1 MSEPK
6 TPNLGL
12 NKIDRSSPSTTYFD
26 LDKYL
31 DQNWEKIDDFAEKIG
46 EQAEETAT
54 KVSSLQER
62 LDTDKRG
69 AATLQPGVNV
79 VSANQEATFN
89 LSSIKG
95 RTLVNLLGRA
105 GGCEQASLVN
115 SYQSTITADT
125 SNKVQGNQSLKI
137 TTTATPAGALSIS
150 PINLKSG
157 KYYIVLSSAKL
168 ISGELVGMYLNELN
182 PNKGNVTSSNSKRF
196 STLWGAYSISTDIS
210 TFFVSQVVGASGS
223 SGYIDAIRLYEIS
236 ASEYVAL
243 ENMTTEQIARNYP
256 YVDSVQPVLNPYA
269 IRYGQNL
276 LPPFYE
282 WSETAIAGPSEIEA
296 PYQLKMT
303 KASGTVGFS
312 NFICT
317 VNVAPSTAYTFST
330 TVDVTNFGGNGV
342 AGVYWNGWYYDEDD
356 NAITSFNKPPYAKAN
371 GKFTLGNIFK
381 TPDNAKSVR
390 IVIGFDSE
398 TTGTAIFK
406 NPCLNLGTSA
416 MTFKPREDSFLALQ
430 TELHANPDTGE
441 NPDSVFER
449 DGQYYKL
456 AKWRKVTLGP
466 DINFSLWGGQNG
478 FKVVNAML
486 PGPPAVDGSGTLTKY
501 QGKVI
506 KETDFVTVNSA
517 TDNLNIGSSGANGVF
532 DNFQISISSADSGWG
547 DSYTNLTSDEI
558 KAYFMGYFM
567 YTAGQDPNNN
577 GAGYNGS
584 GTKVW
589 TPLLSKNSQNFFTKV
604 PTVPAPN
611 WTSYQLLYQLAKPIV
626 EPITSEGQLT
636 FIDGDNQIEVGT
648 GIVLREVAPTPIR
661 DGYGRWNIGNIYA
674 GPGAQDFKNKSKL
687 VLNVYKNGKLDPM
700 WFKFSAAQESIL
712 GVSYDPTATYSVT
725 YLMLDKYPAV
735 DITGTYAKNEKA
747 LLLDT
752 VKTLQENTTRISV
765 LESKKAEKD
774 NPAWITPTLLNG
786 WINYSAAYQPPGYYK
801 DSQGVVHLRG
811 LISSGTSG
819 TGTFIFNLPV
829 GYRPKRA
836 ILFNTLTSN
845 GTTLVVATLE
855 IASNGVVYL
864 GFAGGNTWL
873 NLENISF
880 LAEQ

>member
-31 DQNWEKIDDFAEKIG
+31 DQNWEKIDDFADQVGEKT
-46 EQAEETAT
+46 EETAT

-62 LDTDKRG
+62 LDTDKRETI
-69 AATLQPGVNV
+69 TLQTGVNV
-79 VSANQEATFN
+79 VSANQEAAFN

-168 ISGELVGMYLNELN
+168 ISGELIGMYLNELN
-182 PNKGNVTSSNSKRF
+182 PNKGMVTSSNSKRF

-243 ENMTTEQIARNYP
+243 ENMTEEQIERKYP

-269 IRYGQNL
+269 IRSGQNL

-317 VNVAPSTAYTFST
+317 VNVAPATEYTFST

-342 AGVYWNGWYYDEDD
+342 AGVYWNGWYYDEDN

-371 GKFTLGNIFK
+371 GKFTLGNSFK

-430 TELHANPDTGE
+430 TELYANPDTGE

-456 AKWRKVTLGP
+456 AKWRKVRLGA

-506 KETDFVTVNSA
+506 KETDYVTVNSA

-589 TPLLSKNSQNFFTKV
+589 TPLLSKNSQIFFTTV

-636 FIDGDNQIEVGT
+636 FIDGDNQVEVGT
-648 GIVLREVAPTPIR
+648 GIVLRENAPVIKNPPVAVAMADAALPSKFKVKKFIR
-661 DGYGRWNIGNIYA
+661 G
-674 GPGAQDFKNKSKL
+674 
-687 VLNVYKNGKLDPM
+687 YKNGLYDPM
-700 WFKFSAAQESIL
+700 WYASNLGPYGLEKARLDWPNFDPSAA
-712 GVSYDPTATYSVT
+712 YSVT
-725 YLMLDKYPAV
+725 YLMLDKYPAT

-752 VKTLQENTTRISV
+752 VKTLEDNTTRISV

-774 NPAWITPTLLNG
+774 NPAWITPTLVNG
-786 WINYSAAYQPPGYYK
+786 WANYSDLYQPIRYYK
-801 DSQGVVHLRG
+801 DSIGEVHLSGVIRG
-811 LISSGTSG
+811 GVNTSGTSI
-819 TGTFIFNLPV
+819 TRLPV
-829 GYRPKRA
+829 AYRPKKA
-836 ILFNTLTSN
+836 MIFNVFTSN
-845 GTTLVVATLE
+845 STALVSASVE
-855 IASNGVVYL
+855 IAPDGVVYL

>member
-12 NKIDRSSPSTTYFD
+12 YKIDRSSPSTTYFD

-31 DQNWEKIDDFAEKIG
+31 DQNWEKIDDFAEQMG
-46 EQAEETAT
+46 EKAEETAT

-137 TTTATPAGALSIS
+137 TTTAMPAGALSIS

-182 PNKGNVTSSNSKRF
+182 PNKGKVTSSNSKRF

-243 ENMTTEQIARNYP
+243 ENMTTEQIACNYP

-303 KASGTVGFS
+303 KASSAIGFS
-312 NFICT
+312 NFIST
-317 VNVAPSTAYTFST
+317 VNVAPSTEYTFSI

-342 AGVYWNGWYYDEDD
+342 AGVYWNGWCYDEDN
-356 NAITSFNKPPYAKAN
+356 NAITSFNMPPYAKAN
-371 GKFTLGNIFK
+371 GKFTLGNSFK

-398 TTGTAIFK
+398 TTGTATFK

-416 MTFKPREDSFLALQ
+416 MMFKPREDSFLALQ

-449 DGQYYKL
+449 DGRYYKL
-456 AKWRKVTLGP
+456 AKWRKVVL
-466 DINFSLWGGQNG
+466 DSAINFVLWGSGSG
-478 FKVVNAML
+478 YKVVNAML
-486 PGPPAVDGSGTLTKY
+486 PEPLAVDGSGVLIKY

-506 KETDFVTVNSA
+506 KETDYATVNSA
-517 TDNLNIGSSGANGVF
+517 PDNLNIGSSGANGVF
-532 DNFQISISSADSGWG
+532 DNFQISISNVDSGWG

-558 KAYFMGYFM
+558 KAYFMGYRMAENVTGFP
-567 YTAGQDPNNN
+567 A
-577 GAGYNGS
+577 YNGS
-584 GTKVW
+584 GVKCW
-589 TPLLSKNSQNFFTKV
+589 YGIKSLSTPTTTL
-604 PTVPAPN
+604 PTMPDVGYTP
-611 WTSYQLLYQLAKPIV
+611 YQLLYQLATPVV

-636 FIDGDNQIEVGT
+636 FIDGDNQVEAGT
-648 GIVLREVAPTPIR
+648 GIVLREHAPINNNLPTAVAIGDIGNPNKYKIKKILAVYKDSIR
-661 DGYGRWNIGNIYA
+661 DPRWYSNTVNANGNEKARID
-674 GPGAQDFKNKSKL
+674 GIN
-687 VLNVYKNGKLDPM
+687 
-700 WFKFSAAQESIL
+700 
-712 GVSYDPTATYSVT
+712 YDPSASYSVT
-725 YLMLDKYPAV
+725 YLMLDKYPTV
-735 DITGTYAKNEKA
+735 DITGTYAENEKS
-747 LLLDT
+747 LLLDA

-774 NPAWITPTLLNG
+774 APAWITPTLLNG
-786 WINYSAAYQPPGYYK
+786 WVIYNDTLPVGYYK
-801 DSQGVVHLRG
+801 DSNGIVRFKG
-811 LISSGTSG
+811 MIKSGALNS
-819 TGTFIFNLPV
+819 ILLKLPP
-829 GYRPKRA
+829 GYRPKNMSMQFVAHSTDGSGQVLGRIIVNA
-836 ILFNTLTSN
+836 N
-845 GTTLVVATLE
+845 GDVQPYGGSTTLYSLD
-855 IASNGVVYL
+855 S
-864 GFAGGNTWL
+864 
-873 NLENISF
+873 ISF
-880 LAEQ
+880 QAEQ